1 MKISLIFFVSIFVA
15 GGFFPAE
22 NYAASRERAA
32 SDGEVTEFMDT
43 REGMM
48 AGAKAENGHSIVL
61 GGGCFWCLEAV
72 FERIEGVTAVVSGYA
87 GGSVPDP
94 TYEEVCLG
102 ETGHAEVVK
111 VSYDPAVIGLPAILD
126 LFFKAHDPT
135 TLNRQGADVGTQYR
149 SVILYAAP
157 EEKKAAEEAVKRAR
171 GVYGGRIVTEIAP
184 LSAFYP
190 AEDYHQDYY
199 ARNPHAGYCRV
210 VIRPKLDK
218 LGLE

>member
-1 MKISLIFFVSIFVA
+1 MDA
-15 GGFFPAE
+15 
-22 NYAASRERAA
+22 R
-32 SDGEVTEFMDT
+32 EVT
-43 REGMM
+43 M
-48 AGAKAENGHSIVL
+48 AGVKAENGHSIVL

-72 FERIEGVTAVVSGYA
+72 FERVEGVTAVVSGYA
-87 GGSVPDP
+87 GGSVPNP
-94 TYEEVCLG
+94 TYEEVCSG

-111 VSYDPAVIGLPAILD
+111 VSYDPAVIGLPAIFD

-135 TLNRQGADVGTQYR
+135 TMNRQGADVGTQYR
-149 SVILYAAP
+149 SVILYASP
-157 EEKKAAEEAVKRAR
+157 EEKRAAEEAIRRAR
-171 GVYGGRIVTEIAP
+171 TIYGDRIVTELAP

-190 AEDYHQDYY
+190 AEAHHQDYY